1 MVKSNGNV
9 IQALLKKQ
17 LSKGYY
23 YGSGLYHILGA
34 FMKNKIEIYELTKT
48 FPLPKKQRTAQKKEK
63 MAVNDISF
71 FVKEGETFGLLGN
84 NGAGKTTTLRIL
96 ATLIKPTS
104 GKILIDG
111 IDVAENP
118 EQIRKKIGFLTSEL
132 KLEDFFTPDYL
143 FDYFSNLYGVS
154 KQESEKRK
162 AELFSK
168 LDIQSFSK
176 TRISKL
182 STGMKQK
189 VSLAIS
195 MSHDPDIIIFD
206 EPTNGLDIISSRVIM
221 DYLIELKKAGKT
233 IIISSHIFSIIERA
247 CDRVGIMIDGK
258 LKYCDTISNATSKNS
273 LEDTFFHIYEKNRE
287 RIK

>member
-23 YGSGLYHILGA
+23 YGSGLYYILGA

-63 MAVNDISF
+63 IAVNDISF

-273 LEDTFFHIYEKNRE
+273 LEDTYFHIYEKNRE

>member
-1 MVKSNGNV
+1 
-9 IQALLKKQ
+9 
-17 LSKGYY
+17 
-23 YGSGLYHILGA
+23 
-34 FMKNKIEIYELTKT
+34 MKNKIEIYELTKT

-63 MAVNDISF
+63 IAVNDISF

-104 GKILIDG
+104 GKILIEG

-118 EQIRKKIGFLTSEL
+118 EKIRKKIGYLTSEL

-247 CDRVGIMIDGK
+247 CDRVGIMIDGE

>member
-17 LSKGYY
+17 LSKGHY
-23 YGSGLYHILGA
+23 YGSGLYYILGA

-63 MAVNDISF
+63 IAVNDISF

-247 CDRVGIMIDGK
+247 CDRVGIMIDGE

>member
-1 MVKSNGNV
+1 
-9 IQALLKKQ
+9 
-17 LSKGYY
+17 
-23 YGSGLYHILGA
+23 
-34 FMKNKIEIYELTKT
+34 MKNKIEIYELTKT

-206 EPTNGLDIISSRVIM
+206 EPTNGLDII
-221 DYLIELKKAGKT
+221 
-233 IIISSHIFSIIERA
+233 
-247 CDRVGIMIDGK
+247 
-258 LKYCDTISNATSKNS
+258 
-273 LEDTFFHIYEKNRE
+273 
-287 RIK
+287 

>member
-23 YGSGLYHILGA
+23 YGSGLYYILGA

>member
-1 MVKSNGNV
+1 
-9 IQALLKKQ
+9 
-17 LSKGYY
+17 
-23 YGSGLYHILGA
+23 
-34 FMKNKIEIYELTKT
+34 MKNKIEIYELTKT

-63 MAVNDISF
+63 IAVNDISF

-176 TRISKL
+176 TRISNL

-247 CDRVGIMIDGK
+247 CDRVGIMIDGE

-287 RIK
+287 RIKWNQIFLPS

>member
-1 MVKSNGNV
+1 VVKSNGNV

-23 YGSGLYHILGA
+23 YGSGLYYILGA

>member
-23 YGSGLYHILGA
+23 YGSGLYYILGA

-63 MAVNDISF
+63 IAVNDISF